1 MIPKVAPW
9 KKDTVSS
16 LVDKVNAGST
26 LAIIDIHGV
35 PADTMINMR
44 ADLRDKMAIQVAK
57 KRLMKL
63 AWENAGRELSELDSL
78 FEGAVQP
85 ALVSTQSLNSFELFT
100 ELKRQK
106 QVEQPNLVMLHHMI
120 LWLKK
125 WTLVCPLDL

>member
-16 LVDKVNAGST
+16 LVDKVNAGGT

-63 AWENAGRELSELDSL
+63 AWENAAE
-78 FEGAVQP
+78 
-85 ALVSTQSLNSFELFT
+85 NS
-100 ELKRQK
+100 
-106 QVEQPNLVMLHHMI
+106 VN
-120 LWLKK
+120 
-125 WTLVCPLDL
+125 WTLCLKVQSNQHLYRLNHSTPSNSLQS

>member
-63 AWENAGRELSELDSL
+63 VRRAEA
-78 FEGAVQP
+78 A
-85 ALVSTQSLNSFELFT
+85 
-100 ELKRQK
+100 KRQ
-106 QVEQPNLVMLHHMI
+106 PTF
-120 LWLKK
+120 LKP
-125 WTLVCPLDL
+125 WGSGGEDPPGNSLLATLALANRQGPPR